1 MSLNNDSE
9 LDEDDLEFDM
19 FKFERKGKSFKYNS
33 INLTPPHALLNDVD
47 YNHYFYYGEDSYKTP
62 SKQMNITFTQSPN
75 ES

>member
-47 YNHYFYYGEDSYKTP
+47 YNHYFY
-62 SKQMNITFTQSPN
+62 
-75 ES
+75 